1 MGSSFEEDRLR
12 RIWGFFFGFW
22 VGREKG
28 KRREV
33 FRSSS
38 YAVGSLVW
46 LPMFG
51 KRNSRV
57 PGARVVTNWLHT

>member
-1 MGSSFEEDRLR
+1 VGSSFEEDRLR
-12 RIWGFFFGFW
+12 RIWGFLFW
-22 VGREKG
+22 VLGGGKKG
-28 KRREV
+28 KKREV
-33 FRSSS
+33 FTSSS

-57 PGARVVTNWLHT
+57 PGARVVTNWLHA

>member
-22 VGREKG
+22 VGEKKR

-33 FRSSS
+33 FISSS
-38 YAVGSLVW
+38 YAVESLVS